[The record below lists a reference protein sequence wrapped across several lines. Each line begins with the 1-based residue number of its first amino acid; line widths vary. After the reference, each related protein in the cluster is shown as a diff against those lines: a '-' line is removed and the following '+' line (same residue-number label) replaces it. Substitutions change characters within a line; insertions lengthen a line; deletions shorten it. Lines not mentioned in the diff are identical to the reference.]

1 MISGLKN
8 LGYLASGV
16 RTYGEQP
23 VLSRVRERWEFQF
36 IFRGRARPTEVEC
49 GFSEGSGP
57 RLYVSHPESPHGWT
71 DDRGGISEVFVVQY
85 LEVPDE
91 LIGQIKPTKPIV
103 IDLDEAVA
111 ERMMRRCEEARR
123 AVAAGDVQ
131 ASLFFQ
137 RLLMELT
144 TVALSRAVDQA
155 RKVDATD
162 KVVRAMNWFEENV
175 AGAPTVQDAAR
186 AVGLSAAHMRRLF
199 AEAGRPSPQAEL
211 ARLRMDAAKRC
222 LVEGWEQKAVAE
234 LLGFSE
240 PSAFARAFRDY
251 EGVPPG
257 KWVRTRSQG
266 ARKRRDR

>member
-8 LGYLASGV
+8 LAYISWGV
-16 RTYGEQP
+16 RTYGEKP
-23 VLSRVRERWEFQF
+23 VLPRLRERWEFQF
-36 IFRGRARPTEVEC
+36 IFEGKARPTEVEC
-49 GFSEGSGP
+49 SLPEEGRS
-57 RLYVSHPESPHGWT
+57 RFYVSHPRSPHGWT
-71 DDRGGISEVFVVQY
+71 DEKGGVSEVFVVQY

-91 LIGQIKPTKPIV
+91 LAGQVGPAKPIV
-103 IDLDEAVA
+103 VELDEAAV
-111 ERMMRRCEEARR
+111 ERMVRRGEEARR

-131 ASLFFQ
+131 GSLFFQ

-144 TVALSRAVDQA
+144 TLALSRAVDQA

-162 KVVRAMNWFEENV
+162 KVARAMNWFEENV
-175 AGAPTVQDAAR
+175 AGVPTVEEAAR
-186 AVGLSAAHMRRLF
+186 AAGVSAAHLRRLF

-222 LVEGWEQKAVAE
+222 LRDGWTQKAVAE

-257 KWVRTRSQG
+257 AWREKQVT
-266 ARKRRDR
+266 A